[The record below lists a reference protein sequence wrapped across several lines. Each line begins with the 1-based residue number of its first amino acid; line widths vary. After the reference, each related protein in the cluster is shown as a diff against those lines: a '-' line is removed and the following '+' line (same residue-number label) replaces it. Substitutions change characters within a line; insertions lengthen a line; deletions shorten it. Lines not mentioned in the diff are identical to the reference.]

1 MSNPDRPWPIHV
13 GQKLRRQVLHS
24 LVGGAHQWG
33 ITSCMN
39 RKAILVFSN
48 PPKSKKFGYD
58 RWEGRRSNG
67 AYHYTGQ
74 GPNGDQDVSSRANK
88 SLLRSKALGLPVHL
102 FESEGAEVTYVGL
115 YQLAEDPYRWEVAPD
130 SNGMTRKVVV
140 FHLVQVQ
147 IDCG

>member
-1 MSNPDRPWPIHV
+1 MSNSHALWPIRV
-13 GQKLRRQVLHS
+13 GERLRRQLLHR
-24 LVGGAHQWG
+24 LVGGSHQWG
-33 ITSCMN
+33 ITSCLS
-39 RKAILVFSN
+39 KSAILVFSN
-48 PPKSKKFGYD
+48 PLKSKKFGYD
-58 RWEGRRSNG
+58 CWEGRRVNG

-74 GPNGDQDVSSRANK
+74 GPNGDQAVSSGANNL
-88 SLLRSKALGLPVHL
+88 LLRSKALGLPVHL
-102 FESEGAEVTYVGL
+102 FESEGVEVTYVGR